1 MRRLVITALLLL
13 AAGTPLFAKKDYT
26 DVKLVVVDAEKG
38 TPIPRAAITLK
49 FIRGKKMFI
58 KKDRAEWDVKT
69 DSKGQ
74 VQVPGI
80 PAGKMRVLIYAK
92 GYQSFGEDFDISGEE
107 QTLNV
112 KLARPGSQYSAHDT
126 PGEKKPPQ

>member
-1 MRRLVITALLLL
+1 MKRALAWLLL
-13 AAGTPLFAKKDYT
+13 AMASAGPLAAKKNFT

-38 TPIPRAAITLK
+38 TGVPRAAVTLK
-49 FIRGKKMFI
+49 FVRGQKLF

-80 PAGKMRVLIYAK
+80 PSGKL
-92 GYQSFGEDFDISGEE
+92 
-107 QTLNV
+107 LC
-112 KLARPGSQYSAHDT
+112 
-126 PGEKKPPQ
+126 

>member
-1 MRRLVITALLLL
+1 MGRFVITAFLILL
-13 AAGTPLFAKKDYT
+13 AAAVTPLSAKKAYT

-38 TPIPRAAITLK
+38 TPVPRAAVTLK
-49 FIRGKKMFI
+49 FVRGKNMLF

-112 KLARPGSQYSAHDT
+112 K
-126 PGEKKPPQ
+126 